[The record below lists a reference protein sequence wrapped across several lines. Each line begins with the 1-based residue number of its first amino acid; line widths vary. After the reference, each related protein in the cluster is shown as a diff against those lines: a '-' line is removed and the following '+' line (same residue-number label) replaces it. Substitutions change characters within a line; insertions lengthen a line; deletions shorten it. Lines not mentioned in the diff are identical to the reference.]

1 MELTRLSAP
10 LARLGQVARV
20 VAEQS
25 GPIVL
30 SCSDAN
36 SVMAAATLRGQLDR
50 PIGVWVE
57 VSANYRAA
65 LAARDVAT
73 LSWLIE
79 LEHVVVEAQHQATSH
94 AEVLE
99 ALLTDDEVDF
109 TNDVARIT
117 GAYNRPAP
125 PKPITVWS
133 FDGDCLRSGAT
144 TLVEFSGAQFDEV
157 TLTTFT

>member
-79 LEHVVVEAQHQATSH
+79 LEHVVVEAQHQA
-94 AEVLE
+94 
-99 ALLTDDEVDF
+99 LLTDDEVDF

>member
-1 MELTRLSAP
+1 MELTRVLAP
-10 LARLGQVARV
+10 LAQLGQVARV

-36 SVMAAATLRGQLDR
+36 SVMAAATLRGQVDR
-50 PIGVWVE
+50 PIGVWLV
-57 VSANYRAA
+57 VSTNYSAA

-73 LSWLIE
+73 LSWLID
-79 LEHVVVEAQHQATSH
+79 LEHVVVSAEHQAASH
-94 AEVLE
+94 AQVLE
-99 ALLTDDEVDF
+99 ALLTNDEV
-109 TNDVARIT
+109 TIRNDVARVT

-125 PKPITVWS
+125 PKAITVWS
-133 FDGDCLRSGAT
+133 YDGNCLRSGAT
-144 TLVEFSGAQFDEV
+144 TLVEFSGAHFDDV